1 MRCQPS
7 SRHLNLLN
15 TPEDFAT
22 ERKSYEPDEM
32 VYPVCLMLISLIIS
46 QNAMMLSV

>member
-15 TPEDFAT
+15 TSEDFAT

>member
-7 SRHLNLLN
+7 SCHLNQLN
-15 TPEDFAT
+15 TSEEFAT
-22 ERKSYEPDEM
+22 EKKSYEPDKT